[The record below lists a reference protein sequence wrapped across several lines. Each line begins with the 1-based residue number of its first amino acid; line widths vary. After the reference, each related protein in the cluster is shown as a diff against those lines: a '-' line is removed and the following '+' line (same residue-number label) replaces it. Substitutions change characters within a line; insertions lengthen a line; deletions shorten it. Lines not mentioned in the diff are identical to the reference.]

1 MISCE
6 LNGKKYTMDFVS
18 GRVLREMD
26 DVLKAYAAIT
36 KSTEAKKNGDEEY
49 KEEMTV
55 AEAMDAL
62 VKWFCLLFG
71 NQFTP
76 DDVYDYYP
84 ADSITYDITFAVMAV
99 QNRMSSVLSEF
110 PMKPT
115 ETKEQTKK

>member
-1 MISCE
+1 
-6 LNGKKYTMDFVS
+6 
-18 GRVLREMD
+18 MD

-36 KSTEAKKNGDEEY
+36 KSTEAAKNNDNEY

-84 ADSITYDITFAVMAV
+84 ADSVTYDITFAVMAV
-99 QNRMSSVLSEF
+99 QNRMSSVLKEF
-110 PMKPT
+110 PIPQT
-115 ETKEQTKK
+115 ERRTQAQ